1 MRNCKKNARYLWYS
15 NFQKNEPILD
25 ENGDKTG
32 EYSSGYMN
40 PVKFDASLSGSKGKA
55 YADIFG
61 TNLDYTRTASTVE
74 MLPIT
79 EESLVW
85 YQTEPVMKADGTV
98 DENTADYT
106 VAGIA
111 DGLNGIVIALKA
123 RKKNAKVHSETV
135 S

>member
-1 MRNCKKNARYLWYS
+1 MRNCKKNTRHLWYS
-15 NFQKNEPILD
+15 NFQENEPILD

-40 PVKFDASLSGSKGKA
+40 PVKFDASLSDSKGKA

-61 TNLDYTRTASTVE
+61 TSLDYTRTASTVE

-85 YQTEPVMKADGTV
+85 YQTDPVMKADGTV

-123 RKKNAKVHSETV
+123 RKKNAKVYSESV
-135 S
+135 G